1 MTDTPGPARLAEL
14 ARIAAELDV
23 LCDNDED
30 LFADMM
36 EGETD
41 VHVYIQRLHESRSE
55 DMERIVGLKARMDD
69 LTARKQRYE
78 AREAATKAAIGKV
91 LRVARLPKIEL
102 PEATYSVRDGKPPLR
117 VVDPEAVPEE
127 LQRIKCE
134 PDKPAINKKFADAD
148 SLPNWLVREPAIDV
162 VTARTK

>member
-1 MTDTPGPARLAEL
+1 MNAHDPRLAEL

-23 LCDNDED
+23 LCDNDEA

-41 VHVYIQRLHESRSE
+41 VHTYVQRLHDSRAE
-55 DMERIVGLKARMDD
+55 DQERIVGLKARMDE
-69 LTARKQRYE
+69 LTARKHRYE

-91 LRVARLPKIEL
+91 LRVALLPKIEL
-102 PEATYSVRDGKPPLR
+102 PEATYSVRDGKPALR
-117 VVDPEAVPEE
+117 VVDPEAVPEPF
-127 LQRIKCE
+127 QRVKAE
-134 PDKPAINKKFADAD
+134 PDKAAINEHFADAAE
-148 SLPNWLVREPAIDV
+148 LPNWLVREPARDV

>member
-1 MTDTPGPARLAEL
+1 MNARDPRLAEL
-14 ARIAAELDV
+14 ARIAAELDI
-23 LCDNDED
+23 LCDNDEA

-41 VHVYIQRLHESRSE
+41 VHEYVQKLHNSRAE
-55 DMERIVGLKARMDD
+55 DQERIVGLKARMDD
-69 LTARKQRYE
+69 LTDRKRRYE

-91 LRVARLPKIEL
+91 LRVAMLPKIEL

-117 VVDPEAVPEE
+117 VVDPAAVPEPF
-127 LQRIKCE
+127 QRIKAE
-134 PDKPAINKKFADAD
+134 PDKPKINEHYAEAPE
-148 SLPNWLVREPAIDV
+148 LPNWLVREPATDV

>member
-1 MTDTPGPARLAEL
+1 MNMRDPRLHEL

-23 LCDNDED
+23 LCDNDEA

-41 VHVYIQRLHESRSE
+41 VHAYVQKLHDSRSE
-55 DMERIVGLKARMDD
+55 DQERIVGIKARMDE

-78 AREAATKAAIGKV
+78 VREAATKAAIGKV
-91 LRVARLPKIEL
+91 LRVTLLPKIEL
-102 PEATYSVRDGKPPLR
+102 PEATYSVRDGKPTLK
-117 VVDPEAVPEE
+117 VVDPEAVPDE
-127 LQRIKCE
+127 LQRVKRE
-134 PDKPAINKKFADAD
+134 PDKPKINEKFADAAD
-148 SLPNWLVREPAIDV
+148 LPNWLVREPARDV

>member
-1 MTDTPGPARLAEL
+1 MTDPRLAEL
-14 ARIAAELDV
+14 GRIAAELDM
-23 LCDNDED
+23 LCDNDEE

-41 VHVYIQRLHESRSE
+41 VHGYVQKLHDSRSE
-55 DMERIVGLKARMDD
+55 DQERIVGLKARMEE
-69 LTARKQRYE
+69 LTARRRRYE

-102 PEATYSVRDGKPPLR
+102 PECTYSVRDGNPVLR
-117 VVDPEAVPEE
+117 VVDPEAVPDE
-127 LQRIKCE
+127 LQRIKRE
-134 PDKPAINKKFADAD
+134 PDKPAINKQFDGAAE
-148 SLPNWLVREPAIDV
+148 LPNWLVREPPIDV